1 MKTALLELF
10 IKTIADQT
18 GLQIRAQDLGNL
30 SQKILARMKIL
41 KIANSEGYY
50 QLLNSKTEAAREE
63 WKKLIISLTTTETY
77 FFRDRG
83 QINLLK
89 NVVIPELISKKRL
102 SNKKTLRLWSAGCST
117 GEEPYSLAILL
128 RESIEDWQ
136 DWKIFILGT
145 DVNEIVLEKA
155 EKGIYNSWSFRQ
167 VDLRVRSRYFK
178 QIKGEWK
185 IDAEIRKMV
194 TLSKNNLIKDYFP
207 GELDLIVCRNVFVYF
222 KPDLISLVINK
233 FLKALNPEGYLM
245 TAHAELHG
253 QNMDGFK
260 VKIFPESLVYQ
271 KSLDRGEEKNIT
283 NKWLKYNRN
292 CKEGEEDQLRNS
304 LKKKSSNI
312 VLSNSAIDGGIISS
326 ENTESVTKKQGL
338 IIPRIVA
345 KEASKNIA
353 PDSLLAEAE
362 TLFEKKKYFLA
373 IEKAKKAIESAP
385 KNYDAYCLIAKV
397 YANLGEYERAE
408 IFCKKALEVKPFSVA
423 PYYLL
428 SHIAE
433 ERGEKEKAKTL
444 LKKII
449 YLCPS
454 SISAYVELADI
465 YEREGETIKARKM
478 NNTALELL
486 KKLPGNTLIEY
497 RGEIAASD
505 FIKYLNQLL
514 LKN

>member
-1 MKTALLELF
+1 MKIALLELF
-10 IKTIADQT
+10 IKKIVDET
-18 GLQIRAQDLGNL
+18 GLQIRSQDRENL
-30 SQKILARMKIL
+30 SHKILARMNIL
-41 KIANSEGYY
+41 NIANPERYY
-50 QLLNSKTEAAREE
+50 QLLNSKTEAGREE
-63 WKKLIISLTTTETY
+63 WKNLIISLTTTETY

-83 QINLLK
+83 QIDLLK
-89 NVVIPELISKKRL
+89 NVVLPELISKKRL
-102 SNKKTLRLWSAGCST
+102 SKNKTLRLWSAGCST

-155 EKGIYNSWSFRQ
+155 EKGIYSSWSFRQ
-167 VDLRVRSRYFK
+167 VDMRRQGRYFK

-185 IDAEIRKMV
+185 IDAEIRRMV
-194 TLSKNNLIKDYFP
+194 TFCKNNLVKDDFQRNF
-207 GELDLIVCRNVFVYF
+207 DLIVCRNVFVYF
-222 KPDLISLVINK
+222 KQELISLVIEK
-233 FLKALNPEGYLM
+233 FYKALNPEGYLM

-253 QNMDGFK
+253 QNMDRFQ

-283 NKWLKYNRN
+283 NKWLKDNKNYKVR
-292 CKEGEEDQLRNS
+292 EEDKLRNS
-304 LKKKSSNI
+304 SKNKSSNI

-326 ENTESVTKKQGL
+326 ENAPIATKKQGL
-338 IIPRIVA
+338 IIPRIVG
-345 KEASKNIA
+345 KEASPNVA

-362 TLFEKKKYFLA
+362 TLFQNKKYILA

-408 IFCKKALEVKPFSVA
+408 LFCKKALEVEPFSVA

-428 SHIAE
+428 THIAE
-433 ERGEKEKAKTL
+433 EKGEKERAKSL

-465 YEREGETIKARKM
+465 YESEGETIRARKM
-478 NNTALELL
+478 NKTALDLL
-486 KKLPGNTLIEY
+486 KKLPGNTLVEY

-505 FIKYLNQLL
+505 FIKYLKQLL